1 MGIILGVYYS
11 TWVCQWEINVRFG
24 RTPRLSKVLMAWSFT
39 YGHFICILFICVYI
53 IPLSDIRNVCYIYIV
68 FNYVCRIRCCFYDN
82 YDYFFPKEVS
92 IFTLTIF
99 YLPKTFLWI
108 HYQQVT
114 YCLFILLILLYS
126 YIWFMKIV
134 IYFSSWKSLMLLH
147 FDLRLPWK
155 FQKLGQIK

>member
-1 MGIILGVYYS
+1 
-11 TWVCQWEINVRFG
+11 
-24 RTPRLSKVLMAWSFT
+24 MAWSFT

-53 IPLSDIRNVCYIYIV
+53 IPLKYQILEMYVIYIYIYIV

-155 FQKLGQIK
+155 FQKLGQRK